1 MRKETAGRGDR
12 QLAGVKAFHCQNR
25 QSDVTMLYCLDNY
38 VNVNALHVRDSQ
50 CYKCQQG
57 HRVRVDFSAS

>member
-1 MRKETAGRGDR
+1 MFKDATARDHV
-12 QLAGVKAFHCQNR
+12 QLTGVKAFYCQNR
-25 QSDVTMLYCLDNY
+25 QAEVTMLYCLDSY